1 MNRMAIAMG
10 NVGELNGINVTRLR
24 ELKDTCRRD
33 PSRADC
39 NPALVAHWVGSRR
52 SRVEF
57 RDKVVHIGGGEDL
70 NSMQMLLAAL
80 AACNADVVA
89 THASILGLEIE
100 RLSVEAKGH
109 FDMRSY
115 LGLEAPG
122 PGYDAISYT
131 VRLSAPGA
139 SPEQIARLR
148 ERCERSSPVADS
160 LARRIPLKLEFDS
173 NT

>member
-1 MNRMAIAMG
+1 MSG
-10 NVGELNGINVTRLR
+10 VGELNGINVSKLL
-24 ELKDTCRRD
+24 ELKDACARD

-39 NPALVAHWVGSRR
+39 SPALVAHWVGGTR

-57 RDKVVHIGGGEDL
+57 RNKVVHIGGSEDL
-70 NSMQMLLAAL
+70 NPMQMLLAAL
-80 AACNADVVA
+80 AACDVDVVA
-89 THASILGLEIE
+89 THASILGLKIE
-100 RLSVEAKGH
+100 RLSVEANGH

-122 PGYDAISYT
+122 SGYDAVSYT

-173 NT
+173 PT

>member
-1 MNRMAIAMG
+1 MS
-10 NVGELNGINVTRLR
+10 NVGELNGINVARLL
-24 ELKDTCRRD
+24 ELKDTCRQD

-39 NPALVAHWVGSRR
+39 NPALVAHWVGSTR

-57 RDKVVHIGGGEDL
+57 RSKVVHIGGSEDL

-80 AACNADVVA
+80 AACAADVVA
-89 THASILGLEIE
+89 THASILGLKIE

-115 LGLEAPG
+115 LGLEASG
-122 PGYDAISYT
+122 SGYDAISFA

-139 SPEQIARLR
+139 SPEQIAQLR
-148 ERCERSSPVADS
+148 ECCERSSPVADS
-160 LARRIPLKLEFDS
+160 LARRVPLKLEFDS